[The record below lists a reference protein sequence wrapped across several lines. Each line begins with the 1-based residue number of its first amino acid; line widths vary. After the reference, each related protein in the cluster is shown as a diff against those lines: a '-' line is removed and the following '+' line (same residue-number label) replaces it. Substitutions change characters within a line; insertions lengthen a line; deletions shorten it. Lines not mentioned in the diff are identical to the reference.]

1 LEGRSLPRRDGW
13 VLDTLLV
20 VAGSAA
26 DSAPV
31 TDDKRIN
38 SAANFFKRAGAVKA
52 GLSFGWGEHTASR
65 IIETQT
71 MFIRHTAIPSENT
84 CVRDE

>member
-1 LEGRSLPRRDGW
+1 MAREFNF
-13 VLDTLLV
+13 
-20 VAGSAA
+20 
-26 DSAPV
+26 AP
-31 TDDKRIN
+31 
-38 SAANFFKRAGAVKA
+38 NFFKRAEAVKA
-52 GLSFGWGEHTASR
+52 GLNFGWGEHTASR